1 MATNNKEK
9 QTPQVETKADELKN
23 AMLTQEEFEKKQRQK
38 TREKINTV
46 TRVFGLGAIFLLAWF
61 GIFDTLFEL
70 SYFGWIWDQI
80 KHTNEFNQGWAFL
93 AGDYNGILAEAG
105 ITIGKIFDDSIM
117 IGRWLP
123 QLGITVIFI
132 LGILGM
138 IYLLTYSVVDLIE
151 VIRTIINTG
160 KDITKDFAGNLKD
173 STEQANL
180 KKRDK
185 VPFKEKMKKMFAPT
199 KKLNHDAKKIDES
212 KEKEAVAQTE
222 ETPASQPEKK
232 KGGRRRREQDEQGQQ
247 YTSEQL
253 DRLLRGEPIDDVQT
267 PTPVDPVD
275 GTPTKDLF
283 SD

>member
-1 MATNNKEK
+1 MANNKEK
-9 QTPQVETKADELKN
+9 QTPQVETKVDEIKN

-46 TRVFGLGAIFLLAWF
+46 TRVFGLGAIFLLASF
-61 GIFDTLFEL
+61 GIFDTLSEL

-80 KHTNEFNQGWAFL
+80 KHTNEFNQGWAAL
-93 AGDYNGILAEAG
+93 VELR
-105 ITIGKIFDDSIM
+105 IFDDSIM

-123 QLGITVIFI
+123 QLGVTIIFIVGI
-132 LGILGM
+132 LGI
-138 IYLLTYSVVDLIE
+138 IYLLTYSLVDLIE

-180 KKRDK
+180 KKKDK
-185 VPFKEKMKKMFAPT
+185 IPFKERMKKVFEPT
-199 KKLNHDAKKIDES
+199 KKLNHDVKKIDEE
-212 KEKEAVAQTE
+212 KEKDSTVVVDEGPSSPV
-222 ETPASQPEKK
+222 EKK
-232 KGGRRRREQDEQGQQ
+232 KIGRRRREPEDNGQQ

-253 DRLLRGEPIDDVQT
+253 DRLLRGEPIDGVQT
-267 PTPVDPVD
+267 PAPVDPVD

-283 SD
+283 SDN